1 MIKKIICIALTVLM
15 LILTGCKDNDTTS
28 GGSKPQGSA
37 PTAASAELQLLYC
50 ANDTIN
56 PYKTISKLNAELGLL
71 MFDSLVKYNN
81 NFETVYSL
89 ASNIKIEDKVC
100 TVALRNAYFSDGS
113 KVTADD
119 VIYSY
124 NLAKESSRFKDL
136 FYEVESVVAVDS
148 SSIAFT
154 LKCFDIYFE
163 KLLTFPIIKSG
174 SDQLKNE
181 DNIELA
187 PVGSGR
193 FIFDEKKAVLV
204 KNGNYFGNKGNIEK
218 INLINAPDTESMTH
232 YVEIGATDIYFA
244 EMNDDSIIRMSSK
257 KVSVNRNNLIYIGIN
272 HNYGPLKS
280 DELRFA
286 ISAAISRNDIVTRAF
301 YTNATA
307 ATGFFH
313 PALKDV
319 SDYQSINPEADEKI
333 SIENL
338 EKIGYNILND
348 DRFLENS
355 NGKLLELTLLVNKES
370 SSKLLA
376 ANLIAEQLSAV
387 GVKLTVNALDESS
400 YFSALQNGHF
410 QLYLG
415 EIKLLPNMDF
425 RSLLISGGSAAYGM
439 VVPYNPVINEAQ
451 QETEQTTEDATEEVP
466 YFDNETSYLSVL
478 NGFYEGKNTIIDVAS
493 SLQSSMPIIPV
504 AYRNSLMFYSG
515 DIEDVFSPSYADIF
529 ISIDK
534 YSVKK

>member
-1 MIKKIICIALTVLM
+1 MIKKIICVILAVLM
-15 LILTGCKDNDTTS
+15 LLLTGCNNNDTGS
-28 GGSKPQGSA
+28 NESKPSHSA
-37 PTAASAELQLLYC
+37 PTAASTELQLLYC
-50 ANDTIN
+50 ANDTMN

-71 MFDSLVKYNN
+71 LFDSLVKYSNE
-81 NFETVYSL
+81 FETVYSL
-89 ASNIKIEDKVC
+89 ASNVKNEGNVC
-100 TVALRNAYFSDGS
+100 TVTLRNAYFSDGS
-113 KVTADD
+113 KVTAND

-124 NLAKESSRFKDL
+124 NLAQESARFEDL
-136 FYEVESVVAVDS
+136 FYEVESVLAAGTN
-148 SSIAFT
+148 SIAFT
-154 LKCFDIYFE
+154 LNCLDPYFE
-163 KLLTFPIIKSG
+163 KLLTFPIIKTG
-174 SDQLKNE
+174 SDELKNE
-181 DNIELA
+181 DNVELA

-193 FIFDEKKAVLV
+193 YIFDEKKAVLV
-204 KNGNYFGNKGNIEK
+204 KNANYFGAKGSIEK

-280 DELRFA
+280 DDLRFA
-286 ISAAISRNDIVTRAF
+286 ISAAISRSDIVTRAF

-313 PALKDV
+313 PSLKDV
-319 SDYQSINPEADEKI
+319 SEYQSINPKSDEKI
-333 SIENL
+333 SVENL
-338 EKIGYNILND
+338 EKIGYNRLND

-355 NGKLLELTLLVNKES
+355 SGKVLELTLLVNKDS
-370 SSKLLA
+370 SSKLMA
-376 ANLIAEQLSAV
+376 ANLIAEQLAAV
-387 GVKLTVNALDESS
+387 GVKLTINALDKSS

-425 RSLLISGGSAAYGM
+425 RSLLISGGSSAYGM
-439 VVPYNPVINEAQ
+439 VAPYTPVTDEDK
-451 QETEQTTEDATEEVP
+451 QTTEDATEEVP
-466 YFDNETSYLSVL
+466 YFDNETSYVSVL

-534 YSVKK
+534 YNVQK